1 MYLKYNKIMKKY
13 MYLLLLLFLA
23 APALAQNTLPA
34 DITALND
41 ELKANYAPD
50 KRIALFQIN
59 YTVDGKNVMLQGG
72 TTSAEAHGKL
82 LSGLKAK
89 GYEVMDCI
97 KVYPTE
103 DLGDKTFGVVNVS
116 FSCLR
121 GEGDY
126 SSELQTQALMGTPVK
141 ILEKDGWLHIQTP
154 DLYLGWI
161 HNHGIVRM
169 NEQELHEWNQAPK
182 IVVTEH
188 YAWVYEKPDVKSQH
202 VSDVVSGC
210 RIKNLGTSGKFYKVG
225 YPDGRVGYLLKENG
239 QPEDLWRKNLKQ
251 DAQSIIA
258 TAKTLLGVPYL
269 WAGMSSKGVDCSGFV
284 RTVLYLHDII
294 IPRDA
299 SQQCYKGEHIDIAP
313 DFGNL
318 QPGDLVFFGRKAT
331 PTLKEKVSHVAIYMG
346 NKRFIHSMGDV
357 HISSFDPD
365 DEYYDAYNLG
375 RLMYAARVLPY
386 IGKDPQLNT
395 TATNP
400 FYQY

>member
-1 MYLKYNKIMKKY
+1 MRRYFY
-13 MYLLLLLFLA
+13 LLFLLIWA
-23 APALAQNTLPA
+23 LPILAQNALPT
-34 DITALND
+34 DISKLND
-41 ELKANYAPD
+41 DLKATYAPD
-50 KRIALFQIN
+50 KRIALFQTK
-59 YTVDGKNVMLQGG
+59 YTVEGKQVMVQGG
-72 TTSAEAHGKL
+72 TTSAEAHKAL
-82 LSGLKAK
+82 LEGLKAK
-89 GYEVMDCI
+89 GYQVMDAM
-97 KVYPTE
+97 KVYPTAE
-103 DLGDKTFGVVNVS
+103 LGDKIYGVVNVS

-126 SSELQTQALMGTPVK
+126 SSEMQTQALMGTPIK
-141 ILEKDGWLHIQTP
+141 ILEKEGWLHIQTP

-161 HNHGIVRM
+161 HNHGVVRM
-169 NEQELHEWNQAPK
+169 NEQELHAWNQAEK
-182 IVVTEH
+182 IFVTEH

-202 VSDVVSGC
+202 VSDVVAGC
-210 RIKNLGTSGKFYKVG
+210 RMKDLGTVGKYYKVG

-239 QPEDLWRKNLKQ
+239 QPEKIWRKNLKQ
-251 DAQSIIA
+251 DAESIIA

-299 SQQCYKGEHIDIAP
+299 SQQCYKGEHIEIAS
-313 DFGNL
+313 DFSNL

-331 PTLKEKVSHVAIYMG
+331 PIQKEKVSHVAIYMG

-357 HISSFDPD
+357 HISSFDPT
-365 DEYYDAYNLG
+365 DELYDAYNLG
-375 RLMYAARVLPY
+375 RLMYAARVLPF
-386 IGKDPQLNT
+386 IGKDAQLNT